1 MQTLGAILSNQTS
14 LGAIFAQ
21 IFRDFA
27 KVFTEFIQIYT
38 NFVRIFKDF
47 SRICN
52 ISKRSGVLLHPLHSR
67 PLHHWCSNT
76 VTADSG

>member
-1 MQTLGAILSNQTS
+1 MQTLGAIFSNQTS
-14 LGAIFAQ
+14 LGTIFAQ

-38 NFVRIFKDF
+38 NFARIFKDF

-52 ISKRSGVLLHPLHSR
+52 ISKRSGVRLHPLHPH